1 MLPGYMGCRSLLS
14 SRCVS
19 YHQGQLAATRQM
31 VPTWM
36 VPPPPTASLRWP
48 DRGWLGASAIRRLGR
63 RQVVGSNWQRLTKS
77 LAKPTN
83 RGVVVSAQ
91 GIREALEARASLA
104 DRMQHIHCHRRTPL
118 SFKTYAQCNSVMNQ
132 PQRDR
137 AEVLTFVQRADA
149 FPCHRRSH
157 PRGPKFVG
165 TGARSRALRTMRDF
179 WLYVQPQARET
190 SRSALPGRLRQKG
203 RNADTQRQ
211 KGVVIGRENPSG
223 GIIASEFADL
233 AACWQNTGGAAW
245 SGVMVA
251 TVMAHQCLK

>member
-1 MLPGYMGCRSLLS
+1 MRSPTSSKELP
-14 SRCVS
+14 
-19 YHQGQLAATRQM
+19 
-31 VPTWM
+31 
-36 VPPPPTASLRWP
+36 
-48 DRGWLGASAIRRLGR
+48 AIRRLAR

-77 LAKPTN
+77 LAEPTN

-91 GIREALEARASLA
+91 SVREALEARASPA

-118 SFKTYAQCNSVMNQ
+118 SFKAYAKCNSVMNQ

-137 AEVLTFVQRADA
+137 AEVLTFVQHADA

-190 SRSALPGRLRQKG
+190 SRFALPGRLRPKG

-211 KGVVIGRENPSG
+211 RGALLDAK
-223 GIIASEFADL
+223 IAPQGAL
-233 AACWQNTGGAAW
+233 LQANLQVWPHVGKTRAARRDPA
-245 SGVMVA
+245 
-251 TVMAHQCLK
+251 

>member
-1 MLPGYMGCRSLLS
+1 MLPGYMGWRSLLS
-14 SRCVS
+14 SRRVS

-36 VPPPPTASLRWP
+36 VPPPPTASLRWL
-48 DRGWLGASAIRRLGR
+48 DRGWLGASAIRGLGR

-77 LAKPTN
+77 LAEPTN

-91 GIREALEARASLA
+91 SVREALEARASPA

-118 SFKTYAQCNSVMNQ
+118 SFKAYAKCNSVMNQ

-157 PRGPKFVG
+157 PAGAKIRRHGRTQSCSQNDERFLVICTTPSPRNEPVRPSRP
-165 TGARSRALRTMRDF
+165 TGA
-179 WLYVQPQARET
+179 
-190 SRSALPGRLRQKG
+190 KG
-203 RNADTQRQ
+203 KER
-211 KGVVIGRENPSG
+211 
-223 GIIASEFADL
+223 
-233 AACWQNTGGAAW
+233 
-245 SGVMVA
+245 
-251 TVMAHQCLK
+251 

>member
-1 MLPGYMGCRSLLS
+1 
-14 SRCVS
+14 VVWS
-19 YHQGQLAATRQM
+19 Y
-31 VPTWM
+31 
-36 VPPPPTASLRWP
+36 PP
-48 DRGWLGASAIRRLGR
+48 
-63 RQVVGSNWQRLTKS
+63 K
-77 LAKPTN
+77 
-83 RGVVVSAQ
+83 

-165 TGARSRALRTMRDF
+165 TGAHSRALRTMRDF

-190 SRSALPGRLRQKG
+190 SRSALPGRLRPKG

-211 KGVVIGRENPSG
+211 RGRYWTRKSSLRG
-223 GIIASEFADL
+223 HYCKQICRFGRML
-233 AACWQNTGGAAW
+233 AKHGRRGAL
-245 SGVMVA
+245 SGVLA
-251 TVMAHQCLK
+251 NVMAHGCLK